1 MFNNRSKKREG
12 SLPDSTNKLHSAVIR
27 FRMNSTLPIILILI
41 APTLF
46 TIIAYPSTFGA
57 SWNQGRGGFLF
68 AMALIAAEVIGLH
81 YNISHKKS
89 YILICLSLTTIA
101 YFIVLPLGLRD
112 LMRNSA
118 SYYRVQLIDS
128 WEWMWDF
135 VIMSLFVVSSLT
147 LLFGKNWYK
156 IASAGA
162 IYLVGSA
169 IILSLDAF
177 FPFDTLGPL
186 QFIVPGYL
194 QVDQILVRFI
204 GSHIMN
210 LGTEI
215 PATAHGNLL
224 LLNGLNGPFA
234 IKVFWPSAGVHSMII
249 YSLVMLAFLLK
260 MDIPL
265 QRKAIYF
272 IIGTI
277 GTAAINLIRII
288 SLSLFALIIT
298 TNVNQ
303 WEEFHSLAG
312 EIMFLP
318 WLGIYLFSIIFI
330 ENKLAKLSQRG
341 LVEKAA
347 SQTERSSPSA
357 TSTAVSS
364 ISEENPLDSNHNNAN
379 GSSRL
384 SSNNSTKEL

>member
-1 MFNNRSKKREG
+1 
-12 SLPDSTNKLHSAVIR
+12 
-27 FRMNSTLPIILILI
+27 
-41 APTLF
+41 
-46 TIIAYPSTFGA
+46 
-57 SWNQGRGGFLF
+57 
-68 AMALIAAEVIGLH
+68 
-81 YNISHKKS
+81 
-89 YILICLSLTTIA
+89 
-101 YFIVLPLGLRD
+101 
-112 LMRNSA
+112 
-118 SYYRVQLIDS
+118 
-128 WEWMWDF
+128 
-135 VIMSLFVVSSLT
+135 
-147 LLFGKNWYK
+147 
-156 IASAGA
+156 
-162 IYLVGSA
+162 
-169 IILSLDAF
+169 
-177 FPFDTLGPL
+177 
-186 QFIVPGYL
+186 
-194 QVDQILVRFI
+194 
-204 GSHIMN
+204 
-210 LGTEI
+210 
-215 PATAHGNLL
+215 
-224 LLNGLNGPFA
+224 
-234 IKVFWPSAGVHSMII
+234 
-249 YSLVMLAFLLK
+249 MLAFLLK

>member
-1 MFNNRSKKREG
+1 
-12 SLPDSTNKLHSAVIR
+12 
-27 FRMNSTLPIILILI
+27 
-41 APTLF
+41 
-46 TIIAYPSTFGA
+46 
-57 SWNQGRGGFLF
+57 
-68 AMALIAAEVIGLH
+68 
-81 YNISHKKS
+81 
-89 YILICLSLTTIA
+89 
-101 YFIVLPLGLRD
+101 
-112 LMRNSA
+112 
-118 SYYRVQLIDS
+118 
-128 WEWMWDF
+128 
-135 VIMSLFVVSSLT
+135 
-147 LLFGKNWYK
+147 
-156 IASAGA
+156 
-162 IYLVGSA
+162 
-169 IILSLDAF
+169 
-177 FPFDTLGPL
+177 
-186 QFIVPGYL
+186 
-194 QVDQILVRFI
+194 
-204 GSHIMN
+204 MN

-330 ENKLAKLSQRG
+330 ENKLAKLSQRS

-384 SSNNSTKEL
+384 NSNSSTKEL

>member
-1 MFNNRSKKREG
+1 
-12 SLPDSTNKLHSAVIR
+12 
-27 FRMNSTLPIILILI
+27 
-41 APTLF
+41 
-46 TIIAYPSTFGA
+46 
-57 SWNQGRGGFLF
+57 
-68 AMALIAAEVIGLH
+68 
-81 YNISHKKS
+81 
-89 YILICLSLTTIA
+89 
-101 YFIVLPLGLRD
+101 
-112 LMRNSA
+112 
-118 SYYRVQLIDS
+118 
-128 WEWMWDF
+128 
-135 VIMSLFVVSSLT
+135 
-147 LLFGKNWYK
+147 
-156 IASAGA
+156 
-162 IYLVGSA
+162 
-169 IILSLDAF
+169 
-177 FPFDTLGPL
+177 
-186 QFIVPGYL
+186 
-194 QVDQILVRFI
+194 
-204 GSHIMN
+204 
-210 LGTEI
+210 
-215 PATAHGNLL
+215 
-224 LLNGLNGPFA
+224 
-234 IKVFWPSAGVHSMII
+234 MII

-330 ENKLAKLSQRG
+330 ENKLAKLSQRY

-384 SSNNSTKEL
+384 NSNSQTKEL

>member
-1 MFNNRSKKREG
+1 LFNNRSKKGEG
-12 SLPDSTNKLHSAVIR
+12 SLPDSTNKLHRAATR

-46 TIIAYPSTFGA
+46 TLIAYPSTFGA

-68 AMALIAAEVIGLH
+68 SMALIAAELIGLH
-81 YNISHKKS
+81 YNISRKKS

-135 VIMSLFVVSSLT
+135 VIMSLFVVSSLR
-147 LLFGKNWYK
+147 LLFGRNWYK
-156 IASAGA
+156 VASAGA

-194 QVDQILVRFI
+194 QVDQIVVRFI

-210 LGTEI
+210 LGTDV

-277 GTAAINLIRII
+277 GTAAVNLIRII

-330 ENKLAKLSQRG
+330 ENKLAKLSQRY

-384 SSNNSTKEL
+384 NSNSSTKEL